1 MDYFALVFDIVVSST
16 LHLIRG
22 PSEKY
27 APVSLSEVILTA
39 VIAAG
44 CFALP
49 LAIAALAAFK

>member
-1 MDYFALVFDIVVSST
+1 LAFDIVVSST